1 MTIKTLWM
9 LLAIGLVGCKTLPT
23 PTDVDNADY
32 GAYPA
37 DYEAIVKSYY
47 RSKLSDPDSARYQLI
62 ATPQRYWLGNE
73 LDDVY
78 YGYLVCVTLN
88 TKNLFGGYKGYQT
101 DGLLIRNGDVIK
113 HVEEGSWWGK
123 EICTAPAT

>member
-1 MTIKTLWM
+1 MNIKA
-9 LLAIGLVGCKTLPT
+9 LLMIVVIGLTGCTTLPT

-32 GAYPA
+32 GTYPA
-37 DYEAIVKSYY
+37 DYESIVKAFY
-47 RSKLSDPDSARYQLI
+47 RSKLNDPDSTRYQLI
-62 ATPQRYWLGNE
+62 ASPQRYWLGNE

-88 TKNLFGGYKGYQT
+88 TKNLFGGYNGYQT
-101 DGLLIRNGDVIK
+101 DGILIRNGEVIK

-123 EICTAPAT
+123 KICTPPES